1 MLSSRHRRHSWAG
14 DERHQ
19 NQFSSMFRMLA
30 GHWQPVVPSLRQG
43 EPAAKT
49 RTRPAR
55 KERKSSLPACWSPW
69 LNVK

>member
-1 MLSSRHRRHSWAG
+1 MLSSRHRRSSWAA

-19 NQFSSMFRMLA
+19 NQFSSTFRTLA
-30 GHWQPVVPSLRQG
+30 GHWQPVVASLRQV
-43 EPAAKT
+43 EAAPKT
-49 RTRPAR
+49 HIRQGR